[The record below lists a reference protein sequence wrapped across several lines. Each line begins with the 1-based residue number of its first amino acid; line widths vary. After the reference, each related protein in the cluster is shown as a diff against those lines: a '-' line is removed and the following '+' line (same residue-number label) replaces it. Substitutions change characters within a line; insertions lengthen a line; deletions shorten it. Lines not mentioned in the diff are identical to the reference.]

1 MALADRTN
9 IIRPLYAQKIGGN
22 VMFDEEIKKCCG
34 TCAYSCYDRTNGYVC
49 VNDQSEYAADF
60 VEYDHVCEDYE
71 EKQ

>member
-1 MALADRTN
+1 M
-9 IIRPLYAQKIGGN
+9 
-22 VMFDEEIKKCCG
+22 MFDEEIKKCCG

-49 VNDQSEYAADF
+49 VNDQSEYTADF